1 MRRPCFKEKDRR
13 RAGANTTEK
22 VIYIRSLADAKCD
35 SAVRPKGLSAHR
47 RRAGAN
53 TTEKLIGIRSL
64 VRTRNVIPPCAR
76 WGSRSKKPFPM
87 NTRLEC
93 RQSHSLRT
101 SFSFSASQ
109 FSIFNFPF
117 SILIFPSLA
126 QLDRVSDSDSEGRG
140 FESRKTGQE
149 KSTYKSKCFFQLYS
163 PCGE

>member
-1 MRRPCFKEKDRR
+1 MRRPCFKEKD
-13 RAGANTTEK
+13 
-22 VIYIRSLADAKCD
+22 
-35 SAVRPKGLSAHR
+35 R

-76 WGSRSKKPFPM
+76 WCSRSKKPFPM

-140 FESRKTGQE
+140 FESRKTGQ
-149 KSTYKSKCFFQLYS
+149 KNALAFVSAFFSYIRLAASDIAFGSDIRLRRVIYAS
-163 PCGE
+163 RV

>member
-1 MRRPCFKEKDRR
+1 MRRPCFKEKD
-13 RAGANTTEK
+13 
-22 VIYIRSLADAKCD
+22 
-35 SAVRPKGLSAHR
+35 R

-76 WGSRSKKPFPM
+76 WCSRSKKPFSM
-87 NTRLEC
+87 NTRFEC

-101 SFSFSASQ
+101 SFSFSVSQ

-117 SILIFPSLA
+117 SIRIFPSLA

-140 FESRKTGQE
+140 FESRKTGQ
-149 KSTYKSKCFFQLYS
+149 KNALAKASAFFSYIRLRRVIYAS
-163 PCGE
+163 RV

>member
-1 MRRPCFKEKDRR
+1 MRRPCFKEKD
-13 RAGANTTEK
+13 
-22 VIYIRSLADAKCD
+22 
-35 SAVRPKGLSAHR
+35 R

-76 WGSRSKKPFPM
+76 WCSRSKKPFSM
-87 NTRLEC
+87 NTRFEC
-93 RQSHSLRT
+93 RQSHTLCT

-109 FSIFNFPF
+109 F

-140 FESRKTGQE
+140 FESRKTGQ
-149 KSTYKSKCFFQLYS
+149 KNALAFVSAFFSYIRLAAS
-163 PCGE
+163 DIAFGSDIRLRRVIFASRV